1 MIVVGAGAAGAV
13 VASRLSE
20 DAGCRVLLLEAGPD
34 FPDETTNPPQF
45 VTAGGLAGEGGV
57 GFGPPVP
64 DLDWGIVHL
73 PLADGRKPALP
84 RGRLVGGSS
93 MTNGGIFVRG
103 RPEDFDR
110 WEAAGATG
118 WGWRDILPSIERVEE
133 MIPTRTVPR
142 QHWLPFQELFAAAA
156 TEIGF
161 RFAADLN
168 APDAWDGVVGPWP
181 RNRRNEVRLGT
192 LVTYVRS
199 ARGRSNLTIRAR
211 TLVDRVVVQGGAV
224 RGVSSIGP
232 DGVQFDQAPL
242 IVLAA
247 GAYGSPAILMRSGIG
262 PADELR
268 AAGVEPLIDL
278 PVGRNLME
286 HPGVALRV
294 SLPPAAARLG
304 WPGLAVAA
312 RDEEW
317 WAFPMA
323 VDEEAGVG
331 RIHFHMA
338 LVEGPEGWVRIRSA
352 DPRENPLV
360 EHGYDAIASSERIDR
375 IDEAFRRL
383 LATEALARA
392 GVRSEERDG
401 PARDRLR
408 GRVSPGSHAAGG
420 CCIGAVVDPRLEVYG
435 VEGLRVADASVF
447 PRHVSN
453 NPNLTCSAVGERLV
467 ELLGVR
473 ATAGPAEV

>member
-1 MIVVGAGAAGAV
+1 MPTGYDAIVVGAGAGGAV

-20 DAGCRVLLLEAGPD
+20 DPQRRVLLVEAGPD
-34 FPDETTNPPQF
+34 FPEERTNPPQF
-45 VTAGGLAGEGGV
+45 FTGGGLAGEGGV

-64 DLDWGIVHL
+64 DLDWGIRHL
-73 PLADGRKPALP
+73 PLADGRCPALP

-103 RPEDFDR
+103 RPSDFDR

-118 WGWRDILPSIERVEE
+118 WGWRDILPAIERVEE
-133 MIPTRTVPR
+133 MIPTQTVP
-142 QHWLPFQELFAAAA
+142 QEQWLPFQQLFLAASL
-156 TEIGF
+156 EIGM
-161 RFAADLN
+161 RFAPDLN
-168 APDAWDGVVGPWP
+168 APDAWGGVVGPWP

-192 LVTYVRS
+192 LVTYVRA
-199 ARGRSNLTIRAR
+199 ARGRPNLTIRDR
-211 TLVDRVVVQGGAV
+211 TIVDRVLVEGGRA
-224 RGVSSIGP
+224 RGVRSVGP
-232 DGVQFDQAPL
+232 DGAEVHEAPL
-242 IVLAA
+242 VVLSA
-247 GAYGSPAILMRSGIG
+247 GAYGSPAILLRSGVG

-268 AAGVEPLIDL
+268 SIGVDPLVDL

-286 HPGVALRV
+286 HPGLAMQV
-294 SLPPAAARLG
+294 SLPPAVARLG

-331 RIHFHMA
+331 RLHFHMA
-338 LVEGPEGWVRIRSA
+338 LVEGPEGSVRIASPDPSA
-352 DPRENPLV
+352 KPLID
-360 EHGYDAIASSERIDR
+360 HGYDGLASSDRVSRID
-375 IDEAFRRL
+375 DAFRRL
-383 LATEALARA
+383 VSTQAMTQA
-392 GVRSEERDG
+392 GVRDMEANT
-401 PARDRLR
+401 PAIERLR
-408 GRVSPGSHAAGG
+408 GRLSPGSHAAGG
-420 CCIGAVVDPRLEVYG
+420 CSIGSVVSPELEIYG

-467 ELLGVR
+467 ELLTSR
-473 ATAGPAEV
+473 